1 MRALRLFAAAL
12 PLALCSCG
20 SITVPAAVRMS
31 SGEVLTGTTTASVE
45 GGRFQVATPTGTVVC
60 RGNYDAFDTRPT
72 ISAPVSCS
80 DGRYGTI
87 TVTRAPDGRS
97 GAGSVRLADGTSGS
111 VAFGSEAGDVLT
123 GGGFGQGSYASLYPA
138 DTANT
143 YPPAPAS
150 PSRYGS
156 YSPSRVYTGNC
167 PTPES
172 IDAAGRRCGAR
183 SAASRPGG
191 YDGYGSWAR
200 TSYGGGGSTYVRGY
214 FRKNG
219 TYVRPHYRR
228 R

>member
-1 MRALRLFAAAL
+1 MMVLRFLTVGL
-12 PLALCSCG
+12 PLLLCSCG
-20 SITVPAAVRMS
+20 SITLPAAVKMTN
-31 SGEVLTGTTTASVE
+31 GEVLTGTTTASVE
-45 GGRFQVATPTGTVVC
+45 GGSFQVATPNGNIVC

-72 ISAPVSCS
+72 ISAPVACS

-87 TVTRAPDGRS
+87 TVTRAPSGRS
-97 GAGSVRLADGTSGS
+97 GVGTVSLVDGASGS
-111 VAFGSEAGDVLT
+111 VAFGSGAGDVLT
-123 GGGFGQGSYASLYPA
+123 GSRPGPGSYAGVYPA
-138 DTANT
+138 YAGDT
-143 YPPAPAS
+143 YPPRPAS
-150 PSRYGS
+150 SSSHGS
-156 YSPSRVYTGNC
+156 YSSGVYTGNC

-172 IDAAGRRCGAR
+172 LDAAGRRCGAR

-191 YDGYGSWAR
+191 YNGYGSWAS